1 MIAPPARPGPSL
13 TLGVT
18 IVALLLTPAAFAAVV
33 STVTRVTFNTPT
45 ALAVDSAT
53 GAIYVTDVNVVRVIH
68 PDGAVTEFAPTPA
81 GIDPPGP
88 RLEFGR
94 MGGGIAIEPPGDACR
109 EIFIAATE
117 MHYVTKNKLAD
128 GRAGVD
134 EFLGYPG
141 MPGYV
146 DYLNQPTALAI
157 DERTYRETGEYFV
170 ADTGNH
176 VIRKVTR
183 RLDYDGC
190 RVDSANGRFAGVPFQ
205 SGHADGPA
213 LDATFNAPRGLAF
226 GPDGSLYVA
235 DTGNDA
241 IRRIRDGVV
250 TTVVTGLKSPAG
262 IDVDPGGNVYIAE
275 SGNHVI
281 RVLRPDG
288 TLDVLAGVL
297 GQPGYA
303 DGEAARFDSPTGLR
317 LAGGALIVADTG
329 NHAIRKINIAP
340 PRRRAAGGK

>member
-1 MIAPPARPGPSL
+1 MS
-13 TLGVT
+13 
-18 IVALLLTPAAFAAVV
+18 ALLLAAVV
-33 STVTRVTFNTPT
+33 STVMRVPFNAPA

-53 GAIYVTDVNVVRVIH
+53 GAIYVTDVDVVRVIH
-68 PDGAVTEFAPTPA
+68 PGGAVTEFAPTPA

-88 RLEFGR
+88 MMQFGR
-94 MGGGIAIEPPGDACR
+94 MGGGIAIEPAGEACR

-128 GRAGVD
+128 GRAGAD

-141 MPGYV
+141 MPGYA

-157 DERTYRETGEYFV
+157 DERTYAETRQYFV

-183 RLDYDGC
+183 RLDDDGC
-190 RVDSANGRFAGVPFQ
+190 RVDSANGRFAGVPLQ

-213 LDATFNAPRGLAF
+213 LDATFNAPSGLAF
-226 GPDGSLYVA
+226 APDGSLYVA
-235 DTGNDA
+235 DTGNNA
-241 IRRIRDGVV
+241 IRRIRDGFV
-250 TTVVTGLKSPAG
+250 TTVATGLKQPAG
-262 IDVDPGGNVYIAE
+262 IDVDRGGNVYIAE
-275 SGNHVI
+275 TGNHVV
-281 RVLRPDG
+281 RVLRPDD
-288 TLDVLAGVL
+288 TLDVLAGAP
-297 GQPGYA
+297 GQAGYA
-303 DGEAARFDSPTGLR
+303 DGEAALFDSPTGLR
-317 LAGGALIVADTG
+317 VVDGALIVADTG